1 MKETES
7 KMISEL
13 STSLETD
20 LSGTKSIDE
29 LKIALARYINDLIN
43 HDFDKLLRLLYK
55 VDVSEK
61 ILRANLRQQE
71 KDAGVVIAE
80 MVIDRQLQK
89 IDTRQQ
95 FNSNND
101 IPENEKW

>member
-89 IDTRQQ
+89 IETRQQ
-95 FNSNND
+95 FKSNND

>member
-61 ILRANLRQQE
+61 ILRANLRQRE

-89 IDTRQQ
+89 IEIRRQ
-95 FNSNND
+95 FKSNND

>member
-61 ILRANLRQQE
+61 ILRANLHPQE

-89 IDTRQQ
+89 IETRRQ
-95 FNSNND
+95 FKSNND

>member
-20 LSGTKSIDE
+20 LSATKSIDE

-61 ILRANLRQQE
+61 ILRANLHQQE

-89 IDTRQQ
+89 IETRRQ
-95 FNSNND
+95 FKSNND

>member
-20 LSGTKSIDE
+20 LSATKSIDE
-29 LKIALARYINDLIN
+29 LKIALAKYINDLIN

-89 IDTRQQ
+89 IETRQQ

>member
-89 IDTRQQ
+89 IETRQQ
-95 FNSNND
+95 FKSNND
-101 IPENEKW
+101 IRENEKW